1 MALEEGKRARL
12 KQPIVAGVIVDV
24 QYNKEKR
31 CLEHCLEW
39 TDDSNNDGMPETH
52 RRWFLESELEEVK

>member
-1 MALEEGKRARL
+1 MPLEEGKKARL
-12 KQPIVAGVIVDV
+12 KQLTVEGKIVDV

-39 TDDSNNDGMPETH
+39 VTDVNNDGVSETH
-52 RRWFLESELEEVK
+52 RRWFLESELEEVM

>member
-1 MALEEGKRARL
+1 MALEEGKKARL
-12 KQPIVAGVIVDV
+12 VQPTVEGKIIDV

-39 TDDSNNDGMPETH
+39 TTDINGDGVPEVH
-52 RRWFLESELEEVK
+52 RRWFLEAELEEVM

>member
-12 KQPIVAGVIVDV
+12 KQPTVEGVVVDV
-24 QYNKEKR
+24 QYNKKER

-39 TDDSNNDGMPETH
+39 TTDVNNDGVVETH
-52 RRWFLESELEEVK
+52 RRWFLESDLEEVM

>member
-12 KQPIVAGVIVDV
+12 KQPTVEGVVVDV
-24 QYNKEKR
+24 QYNKQER

-39 TDDSNNDGMPETH
+39 TTDINNDGVLETH
-52 RRWFLESELEEVK
+52 HRWFLESELEEVA

>member
-12 KQPIVAGVIVDV
+12 KQPLVEGVVVDV
-24 QYNKEKR
+24 QYNKQER

-39 TDDSNNDGMPETH
+39 TTDVNNDGVPEIH
-52 RRWFLESELEEVK
+52 RRWFLEDELEEVA